1 MFSRQRKKKHGK
13 LCLVLK
19 SFCLGVMHVTSAHI
33 SLVRAGHVATVELN
47 RVSTVLQRRENHRQE
62 NQKIDSNRKGSI
74 GQPVGKGR
82 EDNKRGRSKV

>member
-1 MFSRQRKKKHGK
+1 M
-13 LCLVLK
+13 
-19 SFCLGVMHVTSAHI
+19 
-33 SLVRAGHVATVELN
+33 ATVELN